1 MNTPLAL
8 AASSALVAL
17 AILASPATAQATAAQ
32 PAAQPT
38 AQAAPAQAIAAPA
51 PSRAFTADDLV
62 RLARLSDP
70 QVSPDGRR
78 VAYVLRETDMEANRG
93 RTDLWLLDLGAAAGS
108 ARKTDAAPRR
118 LTQHPAS
125 DSSPRWAPD
134 GRGLYF
140 LSSRS
145 GSSQVWYLGLAGG
158 EARQVTMLPLDVGS
172 FEVSP
177 RGDRLAVSMEVF
189 PDCADLQCNVDRK
202 AAQSKQKTSGQVY
215 DQLFVRHWD
224 SWKAGTLSQ
233 LFTLPI
239 GADGKVGA
247 PVKVSGGVRGDV
259 PSKPFGG
266 EEDYAFSRDG
276 SRLVF
281 SARLADRSEPW
292 STNFDLYEVAADGS
306 GAARNLT
313 VDNPAWDAQPV
324 FLANGDLAWL
334 AMERP
339 GFEADRFKVMLRS
352 ARDGKVRALTGDWD
366 RSVGHLG
373 ASFDGKRLLA
383 TADDIG
389 QVALFEIDPAT
400 GARTRLVGEGQVQA
414 FAPAAQGVVV
424 AWASLGSPPD
434 LHLAARG
441 KAPARLTSVNGDL
454 LGARELAASEQFS
467 FAGAEG
473 TTVYGYVMKPQGWT
487 PGKKYPIAFIV
498 HGGPQVSFANHWS
511 WRWNPQVY
519 AGAGYGVVFI
529 DFHGSPGYGQKFT
542 DSISQDWGGKP
553 LVDLQKGLDAALA
566 RYDWLD
572 GTRACSLGAS
582 YGGFMQNWI
591 AGNWPDRFR
600 CIVNHAGIF
609 DQRTMYYTTE
619 ELWFTEWENG
629 GPYYANPQVHEKF
642 NPADHVTKW
651 KTPMLVIHGALDYRV
666 PYSQGL
672 ATFTALQRQGV
683 ESRFVFFPDENHWIL
698 KPANSVMWHA
708 EVIGWLD
715 KHTRNASPPQT
726 R

>member
-17 AILASPATAQATAAQ
+17 AILASPAAAQAT
-32 PAAQPT
+32 AAQPT

-93 RTDLWLLDLGAAAGS
+93 RTDLWLLDLDAAAGS

-118 LTQHPAS
+118 LTQHPAA

-158 EARQVTMLPLDVGS
+158 EAQPVTRLPLDVGS

-352 ARDGKVRALTGDWD
+352 ARDGKLRALTGDWD

-400 GARTRLVGEGQVQA
+400 GVRTRLVGEGQVQA
-414 FAPAAQGVVV
+414 FAPASEGVVV

-473 TTVYGYVMKPQGWT
+473 TTVHGYVMKPQGWT

-553 LVDLQKGLDAALA
+553 LVDLQKGLEAALA
-566 RYDWLD
+566 KYDWLD
-572 GTRACSLGAS
+572 GDRACSLGAS

-629 GPYYANPQVHEKF
+629 GPYYAKPQVHEKF

-683 ESRFVFFPDENHWIL
+683 ESRLLFFPDENHWIL
-698 KPANSVMWHA
+698 KPANSLLWHA

-715 KHTRNASPPQT
+715 GHLKDDRPK
-726 R
+726 

>member
-1 MNTPLAL
+1 MSMPSVLI
-8 AASSALVAL
+8 ALVAL
-17 AILASPATAQATAAQ
+17 AVASTTLSAADAASPKG
-32 PAAQPT
+32 
-38 AQAAPAQAIAAPA
+38 
-51 PSRAFTADDLV
+51 FTADDLV
-62 RLARLSDP
+62 RLARVSDP

-78 VAYVLRETDMEANRG
+78 VAYTLRETDLEADRG
-93 RTDLWLLDLGAAAGS
+93 RTDLWVLELGAASRSGTA
-108 ARKTDAAPRR
+108 AKTGAAPRR

-125 DSSPRWAPD
+125 DSAPRWAPD

-140 LSSRS
+140 LSSRG
-145 GSSQVWYLGLAGG
+145 GSSQIWYLALAGG
-158 EARQVTMLPLDVGS
+158 EPQQVTTLPLDVGS

-189 PDCADLQCNVDRK
+189 PDCADLKCTVDRQ
-202 AAQSKQKTSGQVY
+202 AALGKQKASGKVY

-224 SWKAGTLSQ
+224 TWKDGRLSQ
-233 LFTLPI
+233 LFTLPL
-239 GADGKVGA
+239 ATDGKAGK
-247 PVKVSGGVRGDV
+247 PVHVSRAVRADV

-266 EEDYAFSRDG
+266 DEDYAFSRDG
-276 SRLVF
+276 ARIVF
-281 SARLADRSEPW
+281 SARLSDRSEPW

-306 GAARNLT
+306 DAPRNLT
-313 VDNPAWDAQPV
+313 ADNPAWDAQPV

-334 AMERP
+334 AMARP

-389 QVALFEIDPAT
+389 QVALFDIDPAT
-400 GARTRLVGEGQVQA
+400 GVRSRLVAEGQVQA
-414 FAPAAQGVVV
+414 FAPAAQGVVI

-441 KAPARLTSVNGDL
+441 QPPARLTSVNAAL
-454 LGARELAASEQFS
+454 LGARELGASEQFS
-467 FAGAEG
+467 FAGADG
-473 TTVYGYVMKPQGWT
+473 AKVHGYVVKPQGWI

-529 DFHGSPGYGQKFT
+529 DFHGSPGYGQAFT

-591 AGNWPDRFR
+591 AGNWPDRFK

-698 KPANSVMWHA
+698 KPANSLLWHA
-708 EVIGWLD
+708 EVIAWLD
-715 KHTRNASPPQT
+715 KHTGDASPPQT

>member
-1 MNTPLAL
+1 MSRQPSPLTAFLPAL
-8 AASSALVAL
+8 GLLGCAAVA
-17 AILASPATAQATAAQ
+17 AAQTGAQTASPVTK
-32 PAAQPT
+32 
-38 AQAAPAQAIAAPA
+38 
-51 PSRAFTADDLV
+51 AFTADDLV
-62 RLARLSDP
+62 RMARVSDP

-78 VAYVLRETDMEANRG
+78 VAYSLRETDMEANRG
-93 RTDLWLLDLGAAAGS
+93 RNDLWLLELDGRATADAAAG
-108 ARKTDAAPRR
+108 AAAPRR

-125 DSSPRWAPD
+125 DSAPRWAPD

-140 LSSRS
+140 LSSRG
-145 GSSQVWYLGLAGG
+145 GSSQVWYLSLTGG
-158 EARQVTMLPLDVGS
+158 EPQPVTGLPLDVGS

-177 RGDRLAVSMEVF
+177 RGDRLAVSMEVY
-189 PDCADLQCNVDRK
+189 PDCADLKCTVDRK
-202 AAQSKQKTSGQVY
+202 AAQGKQKATGQVY

-224 SWKAGTLSQ
+224 TWKDGTRSQ
-233 LFTLPI
+233 LFTVSL
-239 GADGKVGA
+239 GADGKADA
-247 PVKVSGGVRGDV
+247 PVKVSGGVAGDV

-266 EEDYAFSRDG
+266 DEDYAFSPDG
-276 SRLVF
+276 SRIVF
-281 SARLADRSEPW
+281 SARLADRTEPW

-306 GAARNLT
+306 GTPRNLT
-313 VDNPAWDAQPV
+313 ADNPAWDAQPV

-334 AMERP
+334 AMARP
-339 GFEADRFKVMLRS
+339 GFEADKYTVMLRS
-352 ARDGKVRALTGDWD
+352 ARDGKVRALTADWD
-366 RSVGHLG
+366 RSIGHL
-373 ASFDGKRLLA
+373 ATTFDRKRLLG
-383 TADDIG
+383 TADDLG
-389 QVALFEIDPAT
+389 QVALFEIDPARGT
-400 GARTRLVGEGQVQA
+400 RTRLVGEGQVQA
-414 FAPAAQGVVV
+414 FAPAAQGVVIV
-424 AWASLGSPPD
+424 WASLGSPPD
-434 LHLAARG
+434 LYRATGGTAA
-441 KAPARLTSVNGDL
+441 PQRLTRVNAERLAG
-454 LGARELAASEQFS
+454 RELAAFEQFS

-511 WRWNPQVY
+511 WRWNAQVY

-529 DFHGSPGYGQKFT
+529 DFRGSPGYGQKFT

-553 LVDLQKGLDAALA
+553 LVDLRKGLDAALTK
-566 RYDWLD
+566 YGWLD

-591 AGNWPDRFR
+591 AGNWSDRFR

-619 ELWFTEWENG
+619 ELWFTEWDNG
-629 GPYYANPQVHEKF
+629 GPYFANPQVHEKF

-672 ATFTALQRQGV
+672 ATFTALQRQGI

-698 KPANSVMWHA
+698 KPANSLLWHA

-715 KHTRNASPPQT
+715 KHTGNASQPQT

>member
-1 MNTPLAL
+1 MSMPPL
-8 AASSALVAL
+8 LVAL
-17 AILASPATAQATAAQ
+17 AVLAVAAITQ
-32 PAAQPT
+32 PAA
-38 AQAAPAQAIAAPA
+38 ADAASPKG
-51 PSRAFTADDLV
+51 FTADDLV
-62 RLARLSDP
+62 RLARVSDP

-78 VAYVLRETDMEANRG
+78 VAYTLRETDLEADRG
-93 RTDLWLLDLGAAAGS
+93 RTDLWVLELAARPRDGVS
-108 ARKTDAAPRR
+108 SPPRR

-125 DSSPRWAPD
+125 DSAPRWAPD

-140 LSSRS
+140 LSSRG
-145 GSSQVWYLGLAGG
+145 GSSQIWYLALAGG
-158 EARQVTMLPLDVGS
+158 EPQQVTTLPLDIGS

-189 PDCADLQCNVDRK
+189 PDCADLKCTVDRQ
-202 AAQSKQKTSGQVY
+202 AALGKQKASGLIY

-224 SWKAGTLSQ
+224 TWKDGRLSQ

-239 GADGKVGA
+239 AADGKA
-247 PVKVSGGVRGDV
+247 DKPVNVSRAVRADV

-266 EEDYAFSRDG
+266 DEDYAFSRDG
-276 SRLVF
+276 ARIVF
-281 SARLADRSEPW
+281 SARLSDRSEPW

-306 GAARNLT
+306 DAPRNLT
-313 VDNPAWDAQPV
+313 ADNPAWDAQPV

-334 AMERP
+334 AMARP

-352 ARDGKVRALTGDWD
+352 ARDGKVRPLTGDWD

-400 GARTRLVGEGQVQA
+400 GARSRLVGEGQVQA
-414 FAPAAQGVVV
+414 FAPAAQGVVI

-441 KAPARLTSVNGDL
+441 QPPARLTSVNAAL
-454 LGARELAASEQFS
+454 LGARELGAAEQFS
-467 FAGAEG
+467 FSGADG
-473 TTVYGYVMKPQGWT
+473 AKVHGYVVKPQGWT

-529 DFHGSPGYGQKFT
+529 DFHGSPGYGQAFT
-542 DSISQDWGGKP
+542 DSLSQDWGGKP

-591 AGNWPDRFR
+591 AGNWPDRFK

-683 ESRFVFFPDENHWIL
+683 ESRLVFFPDENHWIL
-698 KPANSVMWHA
+698 KPANSLLWHA

-715 KHTRNASPPQT
+715 KHTGET

>member
-1 MNTPLAL
+1 M
-8 AASSALVAL
+8 SIRSVLVAL
-17 AILASPATAQATAAQ
+17 AALALASTTLSAADATTAKGL
-32 PAAQPT
+32 
-38 AQAAPAQAIAAPA
+38 
-51 PSRAFTADDLV
+51 TADDLV
-62 RLARLSDP
+62 RLARVSDP

-78 VAYVLRETDMEANRG
+78 VAYTLRETDLDANRG
-93 RTDLWLLDLGAAAGS
+93 STDLWVLELGAAAGS
-108 ARKTDAAPRR
+108 GTAGKTGAAPRR
-118 LTQHPAS
+118 LTQHLAS
-125 DSSPRWAPD
+125 DSAPRWAAD

-140 LSSRS
+140 LSSRG
-145 GSSQVWYLGLAGG
+145 GSSQIWYLALAGG
-158 EARQVTMLPLDVGS
+158 EPQQVTTLPLDVGS

-189 PDCADLQCNVDRK
+189 ADCVDLQCSVDRLAARDKHK
-202 AAQSKQKTSGQVY
+202 ASGLIY

-224 SWKAGTLSQ
+224 TWKDGRLSQ

-239 GADGKVGA
+239 AADGKAGK
-247 PVKVSGGVRGDV
+247 PVNVSRVVRADV

-266 EEDYAFSRDG
+266 DEDYAFSRDG
-276 SRLVF
+276 ARIVF
-281 SARLADRSEPW
+281 SARLSGRSEPW

-306 GAARNLT
+306 DAPRNLT
-313 VDNPAWDAQPV
+313 ADNPAWDAQPL

-334 AMERP
+334 AMARP

-352 ARDGKVRALTGDWD
+352 ARDGKVRPLTGDWD
-366 RSVGHLG
+366 RSVAHLG
-373 ASFDGKRLLA
+373 TSFDGKRLLA

-389 QVALFEIDPAT
+389 QVALFDIDPAT
-400 GARTRLVGEGQVQA
+400 GVRSRLVGEGQVQA
-414 FAPAAQGVVV
+414 FAPAAEGIVI

-434 LHLAARG
+434 LHLAVRG
-441 KAPARLTSVNGDL
+441 QTPARLTSVNAAL
-454 LGARELAASEQFS
+454 LGARTLGASEQFS
-467 FAGAEG
+467 FAGADG
-473 TTVYGYVMKPQGWT
+473 AKVHGYVVKPQGWI

-529 DFHGSPGYGQKFT
+529 DFHGSPGYGQAFT

-591 AGNWPDRFR
+591 AGNWPDRFK

-619 ELWFTEWENG
+619 ELWFNEWENG

-698 KPANSVMWHA
+698 KPANSLLWHT

-715 KHTRNASPPQT
+715 KHTGNA

>member
-1 MNTPLAL
+1 MSRHHSPLTARLIAL
-8 AASSALVAL
+8 GLLGCAAS
-17 AILASPATAQATAAQ
+17 ATAQTAG
-32 PAAQPT
+32 
-38 AQAAPAQAIAAPA
+38 PA
-51 PSRAFTADDLV
+51 PKPFTADDLV
-62 RLARLSDP
+62 RLARVADP

-78 VAYVLRETDMEANRG
+78 VAYSLRETDMEANRG
-93 RTDLWLLDLGAAAGS
+93 RNDLWLLELDGRGTAGAAA
-108 ARKTDAAPRR
+108 AQRR
-118 LTQHPAS
+118 LTQNPAS

-140 LSSRS
+140 LSSRG
-145 GSSQVWYLGLAGG
+145 GSSQVWYLALEGG
-158 EARQVTMLPLDVGS
+158 EAQQVTALPLDVGS

-189 PDCADLQCNVDRK
+189 PDCADLKCTVDRK
-202 AAQSKQKTSGQVY
+202 AAQGKQKATGQAY

-224 SWKAGTLSQ
+224 TWKDGTLSQ
-233 LFTLPI
+233 LFTVSL
-239 GADGKVGA
+239 GADGKAGE

-266 EEDYAFSRDG
+266 DEDYAFSPDG
-276 SRLVF
+276 LRIVF

-313 VDNPAWDAQPV
+313 PDNPAWDAQPV

-334 AMERP
+334 AMARP
-339 GFEADRFKVMLRS
+339 GFEADKYTVMLRS
-352 ARDGKVRALTGDWD
+352 ARDGKVRALTADWD
-366 RSVGHLG
+366 RSVTTLG
-373 ASFDGKRLLA
+373 ATFDRKRLLG

-389 QVALFEIDPAT
+389 QVALFEMDPAT

-414 FAPAAQGVVV
+414 FSPAAKGVVV

-434 LHLAARG
+434 LHLATRAAA
-441 KAPARLTSVNGDL
+441 APQRLTSVNAAL
-454 LGARELAASEQFS
+454 LAQRALAPSEQFS

-473 TTVYGYVMKPQGWT
+473 ATVYGYVMKPQGWT
-487 PGKKYPIAFIV
+487 PGRKYPIAFIV

-511 WRWNPQVY
+511 WRWNAQVY

-553 LVDLQKGLDAALA
+553 LIDLQKGLDAALA
-566 RYDWLD
+566 KYGWLD

-591 AGNWPDRFR
+591 AGNWPDRFK

-629 GPYYANPQVHEKF
+629 GPYYANPQVHERF

-651 KTPMLVIHGALDYRV
+651 RTPMLVIHGALDYRV

-672 ATFTALQRQGV
+672 ATFTALQRQGI
-683 ESRFVFFPDENHWIL
+683 ESRFLFFPDENHWIL
-698 KPANSVMWHA
+698 KPANSLLWHA

-715 KHTRNASPPQT
+715 KHLKDDPAG
-726 R
+726 

>member
-1 MNTPLAL
+1 MSIRSVLIAL
-8 AASSALVAL
+8 AALAAL
-17 AILASPATAQATAAQ
+17 AAASTPLSAADATTAKGL
-32 PAAQPT
+32 
-38 AQAAPAQAIAAPA
+38 
-51 PSRAFTADDLV
+51 TADDLV
-62 RLARLSDP
+62 RLARVSDP

-78 VAYVLRETDMEANRG
+78 VAYTLRETDLDANRG
-93 RTDLWLLDLGAAAGS
+93 RTDLWVLELGAAAGS
-108 ARKTDAAPRR
+108 GTAGKTGAAPRR
-118 LTQHPAS
+118 LTQHLAS
-125 DSSPRWAPD
+125 DSAPRWAAD

-140 LSSRS
+140 LSSRG
-145 GSSQVWYLGLAGG
+145 GSSQIWYLALAGG
-158 EARQVTMLPLDVGS
+158 EPQQVTTLPLDVGS

-189 PDCADLQCNVDRK
+189 ADCVDLQCSVDRLAARDKHK
-202 AAQSKQKTSGQVY
+202 ASGLIY

-224 SWKAGTLSQ
+224 TWKDGRLSQ

-239 GADGKVGA
+239 AADGKAGK
-247 PVKVSGGVRGDV
+247 PVNVSRVVRADV

-266 EEDYAFSRDG
+266 DEDYAFSRDG
-276 SRLVF
+276 ARIVF
-281 SARLADRSEPW
+281 SARLSGRSEPW

-306 GAARNLT
+306 DAPRNLT
-313 VDNPAWDAQPV
+313 ADNPAWDAQPV

-334 AMERP
+334 AMTRP

-352 ARDGKVRALTGDWD
+352 ARDGKVRPLTGDWD
-366 RSVGHLG
+366 RSVSHLG
-373 ASFDGKRLLA
+373 TSFDGKRLLA

-389 QVALFEIDPAT
+389 QVALFDIDPAT
-400 GARTRLVGEGQVQA
+400 GVRSRLVGEGQVQA
-414 FAPAAQGVVV
+414 FAPAAEGIVI

-434 LHLAARG
+434 LHLAVRG
-441 KAPARLTSVNGDL
+441 QTPARLTSVNAAL
-454 LGARELAASEQFS
+454 LGARTLGASEQFS
-467 FAGAEG
+467 FAGADG
-473 TTVYGYVMKPQGWT
+473 AKVHGYVVKPQGWI

-529 DFHGSPGYGQKFT
+529 DFHGSPGYGQAFT

-591 AGNWPDRFR
+591 AGNWPDRFK

-619 ELWFTEWENG
+619 ELWFNEWENG

-698 KPANSVMWHA
+698 KPANSLLWHT

-715 KHTRNASPPQT
+715 KHTGNA

>member
-1 MNTPLAL
+1 MSMPPL
-8 AASSALVAL
+8 LVAL
-17 AILASPATAQATAAQ
+17 AVLAVAATTQ
-32 PAAQPT
+32 PAA
-38 AQAAPAQAIAAPA
+38 ADAASPKG
-51 PSRAFTADDLV
+51 FTADDLV
-62 RLARLSDP
+62 RLARVSDP

-78 VAYVLRETDMEANRG
+78 VAYTLRETDLEADRG
-93 RTDLWLLDLGAAAGS
+93 RTDLWVLELAARPRDGVS
-108 ARKTDAAPRR
+108 SPPRR

-125 DSSPRWAPD
+125 DSAPRWAPD
-134 GRGLYF
+134 GLGLYF

-145 GSSQVWYLGLAGG
+145 GSSQVWYLALSGG
-158 EARQVTMLPLDVGS
+158 EPQQVTTLPLDVGS

-189 PDCADLQCNVDRK
+189 PDCADLKCTVDRQ
-202 AAQSKQKTSGQVY
+202 AALGKQKASGLIY

-224 SWKAGTLSQ
+224 TWKDGRLSQ

-239 GADGKVGA
+239 AADGKA
-247 PVKVSGGVRGDV
+247 DKPVNVSRAVRADV

-266 EEDYAFSRDG
+266 DEDYAFSRDG
-276 SRLVF
+276 ARIVF
-281 SARLADRSEPW
+281 SARLSDRSEPW

-306 GAARNLT
+306 DAPRNLT
-313 VDNPAWDAQPV
+313 ADNPAWDAQPV

-334 AMERP
+334 AMARP

-352 ARDGKVRALTGDWD
+352 ARDGKVRPLTGDWD

-400 GARTRLVGEGQVQA
+400 GARSRLVGEGQVQA
-414 FAPAAQGVVV
+414 FAPAAQGVVI

-441 KAPARLTSVNGDL
+441 QPPARLTSVNAAL
-454 LGARELAASEQFS
+454 LGARELGAAEQFS
-467 FAGAEG
+467 FSGADG
-473 TTVYGYVMKPQGWT
+473 AKVHGYVVKPQGWT

-529 DFHGSPGYGQKFT
+529 DFHGSPGYGQAFT

-591 AGNWPDRFR
+591 AGNWPDRFK

-683 ESRFVFFPDENHWIL
+683 ESRLVFFPDENHWIL
-698 KPANSVMWHA
+698 KPANSLLWHA

-715 KHTRNASPPQT
+715 KHTGET

>member
-1 MNTPLAL
+1 MSRTPSLLL
-8 AASSALVAL
+8 AAAFLSVAV
-17 AILASPATAQATAAQ
+17 
-32 PAAQPT
+32 PAAAKP
-38 AQAAPAQAIAAPA
+38 
-51 PSRAFTADDLV
+51 FTADDLV

-78 VAYVLRETDMEANRG
+78 VAYTLRETDMEANRG
-93 RTDLWLLDLGAAAGS
+93 RNDLWLLELDPRDGSAAAS
-108 ARKTDAAPRR
+108 PRR

-125 DSSPRWAPD
+125 DASPRWAPD

-140 LSSRS
+140 LSTRS
-145 GSSQVWYLGLAGG
+145 GSSQVWYLSLAGG
-158 EARQVTMLPLDVGS
+158 EPLPVTDLPLDVGS

-177 RGDRLAVSMEVF
+177 RGDRLALSMEVY
-189 PDCADLQCNVDRK
+189 PDCADLQCTVDRK
-202 AAQSKQKTSGQVY
+202 AAEAKQKTTGQVY
-215 DQLFVRHWD
+215 DRLFVRHWD
-224 SWKAGTLSQ
+224 SWKDGTLSQ
-233 LFTLPI
+233 LFTLTI
-239 GADGKVGA
+239 GAVGEAGK
-247 PVKVSGGVRGDV
+247 PVKVSGGVLADV

-276 SRLVF
+276 SRIVF

-306 GAARNLT
+306 GTPRNLT
-313 VDNPAWDAQPV
+313 ADNPAWDAQPV
-324 FLANGDLAWL
+324 FLAGGDLAWL
-334 AMERP
+334 AMARP
-339 GFEADRFKVMLRS
+339 GFEADKYTVMLRS
-352 ARDGKVRALTGDWD
+352 AKDGKVRALTADWD

-373 ASFDGKRLLA
+373 ATFDGKRLLA

-389 QVALFEIDPAT
+389 QVALFEIDPVRGT
-400 GARTRLVGEGQVQA
+400 RTRLVGAGQVQA
-414 FAPAAQGVVV
+414 FSPAADGVVI

-434 LHLAARG
+434 LHLAVRG
-441 KAPARLTSVNGDL
+441 ATAPKRLTGVNAD
-454 LGARELAASEQFS
+454 RLAGRRLAEFEQFS

-473 TTVYGYVMKPQGWT
+473 TTVYGHVMKPQGWT

-572 GTRACSLGAS
+572 GERACSLGAS

-591 AGNWPDRFR
+591 AGRWPDRFR

-629 GPYYANPQVHEKF
+629 GPYYANPQVHERF
-642 NPADHVTKW
+642 NPADHVTNW

-672 ATFTALQRQGV
+672 ATFTALQRRGI
-683 ESRFVFFPDENHWIL
+683 ESRFLFFPDENHWIL
-698 KPANSVMWHA
+698 KPANSVLWHA

-715 KHTRNASPPQT
+715 KHTR
-726 R
+726 

>member
-17 AILASPATAQATAAQ
+17 AILASPAAAQAT
-32 PAAQPT
+32 AAQPT

-93 RTDLWLLDLGAAAGS
+93 RTDLWLLDLDAAAGS

-118 LTQHPAS
+118 LTQHPAA

-158 EARQVTMLPLDVGS
+158 EAQPVTRLPLDVGS

-352 ARDGKVRALTGDWD
+352 ARDGKLRALTGDWD

-473 TTVYGYVMKPQGWT
+473 TTVHGYVMKPQGWT

-553 LVDLQKGLDAALA
+553 LVDLQKGLEAALA
-566 RYDWLD
+566 KYDWLD
-572 GTRACSLGAS
+572 GDRACSLGAS

-629 GPYYANPQVHEKF
+629 GPYYAKPQVHEKF

-683 ESRFVFFPDENHWIL
+683 ESRLLFFPDENHWIL
-698 KPANSVMWHA
+698 KPANSLLWHA

-715 KHTRNASPPQT
+715 GHLKDDRPK
-726 R
+726 

>member
-1 MNTPLAL
+1 MSRHLSPLSALRPAL
-8 AASSALVAL
+8 AVL
-17 AILASPATAQATAAQ
+17 AIAGCVTPAAAQ
-32 PAAQPT
+32 T
-38 AQAAPAQAIAAPA
+38 ALKP
-51 PSRAFTADDLV
+51 FTADDLV
-62 RLARLSDP
+62 RLARVSDP

-78 VAYVLRETDMEANRG
+78 VAYTLRETDMEENRG
-93 RTDLWLLDLGAAAGS
+93 RTDLWLLDLGTRGTAGAAAS
-108 ARKTDAAPRR
+108 PRR
-118 LTQHPAS
+118 LTQHPAA
-125 DSSPRWAPD
+125 DSAPRWAPD

-145 GSSQVWYLGLAGG
+145 GSSQVWYLALAGG
-158 EARQVTMLPLDVGS
+158 EAQQVTALPLDVGS

-189 PDCADLQCNVDRK
+189 PDCADLKCTTDRK
-202 AAQSKQKTSGQVY
+202 AAQGKQKASGQAY

-224 SWKAGTLSQ
+224 TWKDGTLSQ
-233 LFTLPI
+233 LFTVSL
-239 GADGKVGA
+239 GADGKAGS
-247 PVKVSGGVRGDV
+247 PVKVSGGVTGDV

-266 EEDYAFSRDG
+266 DEDYAFSPDG
-276 SRLVF
+276 SRIVF
-281 SARLADRSEPW
+281 SARLADRTEPW

-306 GAARNLT
+306 GTPRNLT
-313 VDNPAWDAQPV
+313 PDNPAWDAQPV
-324 FLANGDLAWL
+324 FLGNGELAWL
-334 AMERP
+334 AMARP
-339 GFEADRFKVMLRS
+339 GFEADKYTVMLRG
-352 ARDGKVRALTGDWD
+352 ARDGKVRALTAEWD

-373 ASFDGKRLLA
+373 ASFDGKRLLG
-383 TADDIG
+383 TADDLG
-389 QVALFEIDPAT
+389 QVALFEIDPAS

-414 FAPAAQGVVV
+414 FAPAAEGVVL

-441 KAPARLTSVNGDL
+441 KAPARLTSVNAATLAGRD
-454 LGARELAASEQFS
+454 LAAFEQFS

-487 PGKKYPIAFIV
+487 PGKKYPVAFIV

-566 RYDWLD
+566 KHDWLD

-591 AGNWPDRFR
+591 AGNWSDRFK

-683 ESRFVFFPDENHWIL
+683 ESRLLFFPDENHWIL
-698 KPANSVMWHA
+698 RPANSLLWHA

-715 KHTRNASPPQT
+715 KHLKDDPAG
-726 R
+726 

>member
-1 MNTPLAL
+1 MSIRSVLIAL
-8 AASSALVAL
+8 AALAAASTPLSAAD
-17 AILASPATAQATAAQ
+17 ATTAKGL
-32 PAAQPT
+32 
-38 AQAAPAQAIAAPA
+38 
-51 PSRAFTADDLV
+51 TADDLV
-62 RLARLSDP
+62 RLARVSDP

-78 VAYVLRETDMEANRG
+78 VAYTLRETDLDANRG
-93 RTDLWLLDLGAAAGS
+93 RTDLWVLELGAAAGS
-108 ARKTDAAPRR
+108 GTAGKTGAAPRR
-118 LTQHPAS
+118 LTQHLAS
-125 DSSPRWAPD
+125 DSAPRWAAD

-140 LSSRS
+140 LSSRG
-145 GSSQVWYLGLAGG
+145 GSSQIWYLALAGG
-158 EARQVTMLPLDVGS
+158 EPQQVTTLPLDVGS

-189 PDCADLQCNVDRK
+189 ADCVDLQCSVDRLAARDKHK
-202 AAQSKQKTSGQVY
+202 ASGLIY

-224 SWKAGTLSQ
+224 TWKDGRLSQ

-239 GADGKVGA
+239 AADGKAGK
-247 PVKVSGGVRGDV
+247 PVNVSRVVRADV

-266 EEDYAFSRDG
+266 DEDYAFSRDG
-276 SRLVF
+276 ARIVF
-281 SARLADRSEPW
+281 SARLSGRSEPW

-306 GAARNLT
+306 DAPRNLT
-313 VDNPAWDAQPV
+313 ADNPAWDAQPV

-334 AMERP
+334 AMTRP

-352 ARDGKVRALTGDWD
+352 ARDGKVRPLTGDWD
-366 RSVGHLG
+366 RSVAHIGT
-373 ASFDGKRLLA
+373 SFDGKRLLA

-389 QVALFEIDPAT
+389 QVALFDIDPAT
-400 GARTRLVGEGQVQA
+400 GVRSRLVGEGQVQA
-414 FAPAAQGVVV
+414 FAPAAEGIVI

-434 LHLAARG
+434 LHLAVRG
-441 KAPARLTSVNGDL
+441 QTPARLTSVNAAL
-454 LGARELAASEQFS
+454 LGARTLGASEQFS
-467 FAGAEG
+467 FAGADG
-473 TTVYGYVMKPQGWT
+473 AKVHGYVVKPQGWI

-529 DFHGSPGYGQKFT
+529 DFHGSPGYGQAFT
-542 DSISQDWGGKP
+542 DSINQDWGGKP

-591 AGNWPDRFR
+591 AGNWPDRFK

-619 ELWFTEWENG
+619 ELWFNEWENG

-698 KPANSVMWHA
+698 KPANSLLWHT

-715 KHTRNASPPQT
+715 KHTGDASPPQT

>member
-17 AILASPATAQATAAQ
+17 AILASPATAQA
-32 PAAQPT
+32 
-38 AQAAPAQAIAAPA
+38 APAQAIASPA

-93 RTDLWLLDLGAAAGS
+93 RTDLWLLDLGAAAGT

-118 LTQHPAS
+118 LTQHSAS

-177 RGDRLAVSMEVF
+177 QGDRLAVSMEVF
-189 PDCADLQCNVDRK
+189 PDCADLKCNVDRK

-441 KAPARLTSVNGDL
+441 NAPARLTSVNGDL

-473 TTVYGYVMKPQGWT
+473 TTVHGYVMKPQGWT

-553 LVDLQKGLDAALA
+553 LVDLQKGLEAALA
-566 RYDWLD
+566 KHDWLD
-572 GTRACSLGAS
+572 GDRACSLGAS

-591 AGNWPDRFR
+591 AGNWPDRFK

-629 GPYYANPQVHEKF
+629 GPYYANPKVHEKF

-651 KTPMLVIHGALDYRV
+651 QTPMLVIHGALDYRV

>member
-1 MNTPLAL
+1 MSMPPL
-8 AASSALVAL
+8 LVAL
-17 AILASPATAQATAAQ
+17 AVLAVAATTQAADAASPKG
-32 PAAQPT
+32 
-38 AQAAPAQAIAAPA
+38 
-51 PSRAFTADDLV
+51 FTADDLV
-62 RLARLSDP
+62 RLARVSDP

-78 VAYVLRETDMEANRG
+78 VAYTLRETDLEADRG
-93 RTDLWLLDLGAAAGS
+93 RTDLWVLELATRPRDGVS
-108 ARKTDAAPRR
+108 SPPRR

-125 DSSPRWAPD
+125 DSAPRWAPD
-134 GRGLYF
+134 GLGLYF

-145 GSSQVWYLGLAGG
+145 GSSQVWYLALSGG
-158 EARQVTMLPLDVGS
+158 EPQQVTALPLDVSS

-189 PDCADLQCNVDRK
+189 PDCADLKCTVDRQ
-202 AAQSKQKTSGQVY
+202 AALGKQKASGLIY

-224 SWKAGTLSQ
+224 NWKDGRLSQ

-239 GADGKVGA
+239 AADGKA
-247 PVKVSGGVRGDV
+247 DKPVNVSRAVRADV

-266 EEDYAFSRDG
+266 DEDYAFSHDG
-276 SRLVF
+276 ARIVF
-281 SARLADRSEPW
+281 SARLSDRSEPW

-306 GAARNLT
+306 DAPRNLT
-313 VDNPAWDAQPV
+313 ADNPAWDAQPV

-334 AMERP
+334 AMARP

-352 ARDGKVRALTGDWD
+352 ARDGKVRPLTGDWD

-400 GARTRLVGEGQVQA
+400 GARSRLVGEGQVQA
-414 FAPAAQGVVV
+414 FAPAAQGVVI

-441 KAPARLTSVNGDL
+441 QPPARLTSVNAAL
-454 LGARELAASEQFS
+454 LGARELGAAEQFS
-467 FAGAEG
+467 FSGADG
-473 TTVYGYVMKPQGWT
+473 AKVHGYVVKPQGWI

-529 DFHGSPGYGQKFT
+529 DFHGSPGYGQAFT

-591 AGNWPDRFR
+591 AGNWPDRFK

-629 GPYYANPQVHEKF
+629 GPYYANPRVHEKF

-698 KPANSVMWHA
+698 KPANSLLWHA

-715 KHTRNASPPQT
+715 KHTGET

>member
-1 MNTPLAL
+1 M
-8 AASSALVAL
+8 SRHH
-17 AILASPATAQATAAQ
+17 ASPALGLLALGLACGAAPAMAQAPGPSQATAAK
-32 PAAQPT
+32 P
-38 AQAAPAQAIAAPA
+38 
-51 PSRAFTADDLV
+51 FTADDLV
-62 RLARLSDP
+62 RLARISDP

-78 VAYVLRETDMEANRG
+78 VAYTLRETDMDADRG
-93 RTDLWLLDLGAAAGS
+93 RNDLWLLELGADGAAAP
-108 ARKTDAAPRR
+108 TAAPRR
-118 LTQHPAS
+118 LTRNPAS
-125 DSSPRWAPD
+125 DASPRWAPD

-158 EARQVTMLPLDVGS
+158 EPQQVTALPLDVGS

-189 PDCADLQCNVDRK
+189 PDCADLKCTTDRQ
-202 AAQSKQKTSGQVY
+202 AAAGKQKATAKVY

-224 SWKAGTLSQ
+224 TWKDGTLSQ
-233 LFTLPI
+233 LFTVSL
-239 GADGKVGA
+239 GADGKVGE

-266 EEDYAFSRDG
+266 DEDYAFSPDG
-276 SRLVF
+276 SRIVF
-281 SARLADRSEPW
+281 SARLADRGEPW
-292 STNFDLYEVAADGS
+292 STNFDLHEVAADGS
-306 GAARNLT
+306 GAPRNLT
-313 VDNPAWDAQPV
+313 ADNPAWDAQPV

-334 AMERP
+334 AMDRP

-352 ARDGKVRALTGDWD
+352 ARDGKVRAVTADWD

-373 ASFDGKRLLA
+373 ASFDRKRLLA

-400 GARTRLVGEGQVQA
+400 GARSRLVGEGQVQA
-414 FAPAAQGVVV
+414 FAPAAKGVVI

-441 KAPARLTSVNGDL
+441 KAPARLTAVN
-454 LGARELAASEQFS
+454 AAALAGRSLAESEQFS

-487 PGKKYPIAFIV
+487 PGRKYPIAFIV

-511 WRWNPQVY
+511 WRWNAQVY

-553 LVDLQKGLDAALA
+553 LIDLQKGLDAALA
-566 RYDWLD
+566 KYGWLD

-591 AGNWPDRFR
+591 AGNWPDRFK

-651 KTPMLVIHGALDYRV
+651 KTPMLVIHGARDYRV

-672 ATFTALQRQGV
+672 ATFTALQRQGI

-698 KPANSVMWHA
+698 KPANSLLWHA
-708 EVIGWLD
+708 EVIAWLD
-715 KHTRNASPPQT
+715 KHLKDEDSK
-726 R
+726 

>member
-1 MNTPLAL
+1 M
-8 AASSALVAL
+8 SIRSVLVAL
-17 AILASPATAQATAAQ
+17 AALALASTTLSAADATTAKGL
-32 PAAQPT
+32 
-38 AQAAPAQAIAAPA
+38 
-51 PSRAFTADDLV
+51 TADDLV
-62 RLARLSDP
+62 RLARVSDP

-78 VAYVLRETDMEANRG
+78 VAYTLRETDLEANRG
-93 RTDLWLLDLGAAAGS
+93 RTDLWVLELGAAAGS
-108 ARKTDAAPRR
+108 GTAGKTGAAPRR
-118 LTQHPAS
+118 LTQHLAS
-125 DSSPRWAPD
+125 DSAPRWAAD

-140 LSSRS
+140 LSSRG
-145 GSSQVWYLGLAGG
+145 GSSQIWYLALAGG
-158 EARQVTMLPLDVGS
+158 EPQQVTTLPLDVGS

-189 PDCADLQCNVDRK
+189 ADCVDLQCSVDRLAARDKHK
-202 AAQSKQKTSGQVY
+202 ASGLIY

-224 SWKAGTLSQ
+224 TWKDGRLSQ

-239 GADGKVGA
+239 AADGKAGK
-247 PVKVSGGVRGDV
+247 PVNVSRVVRADV

-266 EEDYAFSRDG
+266 DEDYAFSRDG
-276 SRLVF
+276 ARIVF
-281 SARLADRSEPW
+281 SARLSGRSEPW

-306 GAARNLT
+306 DAPRNLT
-313 VDNPAWDAQPV
+313 ADNPAWDAQPV

-334 AMERP
+334 AMTRP

-352 ARDGKVRALTGDWD
+352 ARDGKVRPLTGDWD
-366 RSVGHLG
+366 RSVAHIGT
-373 ASFDGKRLLA
+373 SFDGKRLLA

-389 QVALFEIDPAT
+389 QVALFDIDPAT
-400 GARTRLVGEGQVQA
+400 GVRSRLVGEGQVQA
-414 FAPAAQGVVV
+414 FAPAAEGIVI

-434 LHLAARG
+434 LHLAVRG
-441 KAPARLTSVNGDL
+441 QTPARLTSVNAAL
-454 LGARELAASEQFS
+454 LGARTLGASEQFS
-467 FAGAEG
+467 FAGADG
-473 TTVYGYVMKPQGWT
+473 AKVHGYVVKPQGWI

-529 DFHGSPGYGQKFT
+529 DFHGSPGYGQAFT

-591 AGNWPDRFR
+591 AGNWPDRFK

-619 ELWFTEWENG
+619 ELWFNEWENG

-698 KPANSVMWHA
+698 KPANSLLWHT
-708 EVIGWLD
+708 EVISWLD
-715 KHTRNASPPQT
+715 KHTGDASPPQT

>member
-1 MNTPLAL
+1 MSMPPL
-8 AASSALVAL
+8 LVAL
-17 AILASPATAQATAAQ
+17 AVLAVAATTQ
-32 PAAQPT
+32 PAA
-38 AQAAPAQAIAAPA
+38 ADAASPKG
-51 PSRAFTADDLV
+51 FTADDLV
-62 RLARLSDP
+62 RLARVSDP

-78 VAYVLRETDMEANRG
+78 VAYTLRETDLEADRG
-93 RTDLWLLDLGAAAGS
+93 RTDLWVLELAARPRDGVS
-108 ARKTDAAPRR
+108 SPPRR

-125 DSSPRWAPD
+125 DSAPRWAPD
-134 GRGLYF
+134 GLGLYF
-140 LSSRS
+140 LSSRG
-145 GSSQVWYLGLAGG
+145 GSSQVWYLALAGG
-158 EARQVTMLPLDVGS
+158 EPQQVTTLPLDVGS

-189 PDCADLQCNVDRK
+189 PDCADLKCTVDRQ
-202 AAQSKQKTSGQVY
+202 AALGKQKASGLIY

-224 SWKAGTLSQ
+224 TWKDGRLSQ

-239 GADGKVGA
+239 AADGKA
-247 PVKVSGGVRGDV
+247 DKPVNVSRAVRADV

-266 EEDYAFSRDG
+266 DEDYAFSRDG
-276 SRLVF
+276 ARIVF
-281 SARLADRSEPW
+281 SARLSDRSEPW

-306 GAARNLT
+306 DAPRNLT
-313 VDNPAWDAQPV
+313 ADNPAWDAQPV

-334 AMERP
+334 AMARP

-352 ARDGKVRALTGDWD
+352 ARDGKVRPLTGDWD

-389 QVALFEIDPAT
+389 QVALFDIDPAT
-400 GARTRLVGEGQVQA
+400 GVRSRLVGEGQVQA
-414 FAPAAQGVVV
+414 FAPAAQGVVI

-441 KAPARLTSVNGDL
+441 QPPARLTSVNAAL
-454 LGARELAASEQFS
+454 LGARELGASEQFS
-467 FAGAEG
+467 FSGADG
-473 TTVYGYVMKPQGWT
+473 AKVHGYVVKPQGWT

-529 DFHGSPGYGQKFT
+529 DFHGSPGYGQAFT

-591 AGNWPDRFR
+591 AGNWPDRFK

-683 ESRFVFFPDENHWIL
+683 ESRLVFFPDENHWIL
-698 KPANSVMWHA
+698 KPANSLLWHA

-715 KHTRNASPPQT
+715 KHTGET

>member
-1 MNTPLAL
+1 MSMPAV
-8 AASSALVAL
+8 LVAL
-17 AILASPATAQATAAQ
+17 AILALAATTQ
-32 PAAQPT
+32 PAA
-38 AQAAPAQAIAAPA
+38 ADAASPKG
-51 PSRAFTADDLV
+51 FTADDLV
-62 RLARLSDP
+62 RLARVSDP

-78 VAYVLRETDMEANRG
+78 VAYTLRETDLEADRG
-93 RTDLWLLDLGAAAGS
+93 RTDLWVLELAARPRDGAS
-108 ARKTDAAPRR
+108 SPPRR

-125 DSSPRWAPD
+125 DSAPRWAPD
-134 GRGLYF
+134 GLGLYF
-140 LSSRS
+140 LSSRG
-145 GSSQVWYLGLAGG
+145 GSSQVWYLALSGG
-158 EARQVTMLPLDVGS
+158 EPQQVTTLPLDIGS

-189 PDCADLQCNVDRK
+189 PDCADLKCTVDRQ
-202 AAQSKQKTSGQVY
+202 AALGKQKASGKVY

-224 SWKAGTLSQ
+224 TWKDGTLSQ
-233 LFTLPI
+233 LFTLSI
-239 GADGKVGA
+239 AADGKA
-247 PVKVSGGVRGDV
+247 DKPVNVSRAVRADV

-266 EEDYAFSRDG
+266 DEDYAFSRDG
-276 SRLVF
+276 ARIVF
-281 SARLADRSEPW
+281 SARLSDRSEPW

-306 GAARNLT
+306 DAPRNLT
-313 VDNPAWDAQPV
+313 ADNPAWDAQPV

-334 AMERP
+334 AMARP

-389 QVALFEIDPAT
+389 QVALFDIDPAT
-400 GARTRLVGEGQVQA
+400 GVRSRLVGEGQVQA
-414 FAPAAQGVVV
+414 FAPAAQGVVI

-441 KAPARLTSVNGDL
+441 QPPARLTSVNAAL
-454 LGARELAASEQFS
+454 LGARELGASEQFS
-467 FAGAEG
+467 FAGADG
-473 TTVYGYVMKPQGWT
+473 AKVHGYVVKPQGWT

-529 DFHGSPGYGQKFT
+529 DFHGSPGYGQAFT

-591 AGNWPDRFR
+591 AGNWPDRFK

-683 ESRFVFFPDENHWIL
+683 ESRLVFFPDENHWIL
-698 KPANSVMWHA
+698 KPANSLLWHT
-708 EVIGWLD
+708 EVIGWLN
-715 KHTRNASPPQT
+715 KHTGDASPPQT

>member
-1 MNTPLAL
+1 M
-8 AASSALVAL
+8 SIRSVLVAL
-17 AILASPATAQATAAQ
+17 AALAAASTPLSAADATTAKGL
-32 PAAQPT
+32 
-38 AQAAPAQAIAAPA
+38 
-51 PSRAFTADDLV
+51 TADDLV
-62 RLARLSDP
+62 RLARVSDP

-78 VAYVLRETDMEANRG
+78 VAYTLRETDLDANRG
-93 RTDLWLLDLGAAAGS
+93 RTDLWVLELGAAAGS
-108 ARKTDAAPRR
+108 GTAGKTGAAPRR
-118 LTQHPAS
+118 LTQHLAS
-125 DSSPRWAPD
+125 DSAPRWAAD

-140 LSSRS
+140 LSSRG
-145 GSSQVWYLGLAGG
+145 GSSQIWYLALAGG
-158 EARQVTMLPLDVGS
+158 EPQQVTTLPLDVGS

-189 PDCADLQCNVDRK
+189 ADCVDLQCSVDRLAARDKHK
-202 AAQSKQKTSGQVY
+202 ASGLIY

-224 SWKAGTLSQ
+224 TWKDGRLSQ

-239 GADGKVGA
+239 AADGKAGK
-247 PVKVSGGVRGDV
+247 PVNVSRVVHADV

-266 EEDYAFSRDG
+266 DEDYAFSRDG
-276 SRLVF
+276 ARIVF
-281 SARLADRSEPW
+281 SARLSGRSEPW

-306 GAARNLT
+306 DAPRNLT
-313 VDNPAWDAQPV
+313 ADNPAWDAQPV

-334 AMERP
+334 AMTRP

-352 ARDGKVRALTGDWD
+352 ARDGKVRPLTGDWD
-366 RSVGHLG
+366 RSVAHLG
-373 ASFDGKRLLA
+373 TSFDGKRLLA

-389 QVALFEIDPAT
+389 QVALFDIDPAT
-400 GARTRLVGEGQVQA
+400 GVRSRLVGEGQVQA
-414 FAPAAQGVVV
+414 FAPAAEGIVI

-434 LHLAARG
+434 LHLAVRG
-441 KAPARLTSVNGDL
+441 QTPARLTSVNAAL
-454 LGARELAASEQFS
+454 LGARTLGASEQFS
-467 FAGAEG
+467 FAGADG
-473 TTVYGYVMKPQGWT
+473 AKVHGYVVKPQGWI

-529 DFHGSPGYGQKFT
+529 DFHGSPGYGQAFT

-591 AGNWPDRFR
+591 AGNWPDRFK

-619 ELWFTEWENG
+619 ELWFNEWENG

-698 KPANSVMWHA
+698 KPANSLLWHT

-715 KHTRNASPPQT
+715 KHTGDASPPQT

>member
-1 MNTPLAL
+1 MSRHPSPLLAHLFAL
-8 AASSALVAL
+8 GLLGCAAAAAAQSGA
-17 AILASPATAQATAAQ
+17 AQAGAAQ
-32 PAAQPT
+32 TAGAATKP
-38 AQAAPAQAIAAPA
+38 
-51 PSRAFTADDLV
+51 FTADDLV
-62 RLARLSDP
+62 RLARVSDP

-78 VAYVLRETDMEANRG
+78 VAYSLRETDMEANRG
-93 RTDLWLLDLGAAAGS
+93 RNDLWLLELGARGAAGAAA
-108 ARKTDAAPRR
+108 TPRR

-125 DSSPRWAPD
+125 DSAPRWAPD

-145 GSSQVWYLGLAGG
+145 GSSQVWYLSLTGG
-158 EARQVTMLPLDVGS
+158 EPQPVTDLPLDVGS

-189 PDCADLQCNVDRK
+189 PDCADLKCSVDRK
-202 AAQSKQKTSGQVY
+202 AARGKQKATGQVY

-224 SWKAGTLSQ
+224 TWKDGTLSQ
-233 LFTLPI
+233 LFTVSL
-239 GADGKVGA
+239 GADGKAGT
-247 PVKVSGGVRGDV
+247 PVKVSGGVVGDV

-266 EEDYAFSRDG
+266 DEDYAFSPDG
-276 SRLVF
+276 SRIVF

-306 GAARNLT
+306 GTPRNLT
-313 VDNPAWDAQPV
+313 ADNPAWDAQPV
-324 FLANGDLAWL
+324 FLAGGDLAWL
-334 AMERP
+334 AMARP
-339 GFEADRFKVMLRS
+339 GFEADKYTVMLRS
-352 ARDGKVRALTGDWD
+352 AKDGKVRVLTADWD
-366 RSVGHLG
+366 RSVAHLG
-373 ASFDGKRLLA
+373 TTFDRKRLLG

-389 QVALFEIDPAT
+389 QVALFEIDPARGT
-400 GARTRLVGEGQVQA
+400 RTRLVGVGQVQA
-414 FAPAAQGVVV
+414 FAPAADGVVI

-441 KAPARLTSVNGDL
+441 AAAPQRLTSVNADL
-454 LGARELAASEQFS
+454 LGGRSLAAYEQFS

-511 WRWNPQVY
+511 WRWNAQVY

-566 RYDWLD
+566 KYDWLD

-591 AGNWPDRFR
+591 AGNWSDRFK

-629 GPYYANPQVHEKF
+629 GPYYQTPRIHEKF

-672 ATFTALQRQGV
+672 ATFTALQRQGI
-683 ESRFVFFPDENHWIL
+683 ESRLLFFPDENHWIL
-698 KPANSVMWHA
+698 KPANSVLWHA

-715 KHTRNASPPQT
+715 KHTK
-726 R
+726 